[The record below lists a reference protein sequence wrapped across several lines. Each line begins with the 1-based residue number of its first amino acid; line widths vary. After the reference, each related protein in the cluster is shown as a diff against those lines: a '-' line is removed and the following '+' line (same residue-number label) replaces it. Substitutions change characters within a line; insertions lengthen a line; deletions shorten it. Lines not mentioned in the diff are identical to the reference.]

1 MMKARNQDHFK
12 VPPNLRITIILM
24 GLMGFL
30 GITSYYLSIQLID
43 FSKAAVLYWT
53 NPMVTALI
61 TYFWLGEAINFVD
74 WIAIACTFA
83 GILFI

>member
-1 MMKARNQDHFK
+1 
-12 VPPNLRITIILM
+12 M

-30 GITSYYLSIQLID
+30 GITSYYLSVQYID

-53 NPMVTALI
+53 NPMATALLS
-61 TYFWLGEAINFVD
+61 YFWLKEAISFVD
-74 WIAIACTFA
+74 WVAIACTFA